1 MSKVSIL
8 LSIIIVMAV
17 SPLAA
22 AQPFSE
28 QMEGRPVLGADGA
41 LLGVVEKVVL
51 NSKGRPA
58 QVLVRPK
65 DKKASGPHSLAFASL
80 DQTSDGFVAPLTRA
94 EFDAMPAVEL
104 DPAER

>member
-1 MSKVSIL
+1 MSKTLIGLTFIL
-8 LSIIIVMAV
+8 AMAV
-17 SPLAA
+17 SSIAA
-22 AQPFSE
+22 AQTASE
-28 QMEGRPVLGADGA
+28 QIEGRNEIGADGI

-65 DKKASGPHSLAFASL
+65 GNKASGPHSIAFASL
-80 DQTSDGFVAPLTRA
+80 DQTIEGFVAPLTRA

-104 DPAER
+104 DASER